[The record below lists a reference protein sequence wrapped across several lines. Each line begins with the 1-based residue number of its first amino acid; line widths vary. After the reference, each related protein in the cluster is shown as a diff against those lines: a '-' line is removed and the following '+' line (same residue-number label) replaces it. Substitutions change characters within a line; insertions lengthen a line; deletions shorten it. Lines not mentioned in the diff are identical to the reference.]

1 MIRILKIL
9 KAATFVGRQRL
20 LNEAAHCFFTK
31 TSPIIRS
38 H

>member
-1 MIRILKIL
+1 MIGILKIL
-9 KAATFVGRQRL
+9 KAATFVGRRRL
-20 LNEAAHCFFTK
+20 VNKAAHCFFTK